1 MSKPNLNVDR
11 FLPELECAV
20 VWPGDE
26 GWDEAR
32 LAWNLAVDQHPAAV
46 AFPESAAD
54 VVEIV
59 NYARANGLR
68 VAAQGTGHGASPLGP
83 LGDTILVKTSRM
95 TSVAAHQKS
104 RRAPAGARAPRPAR
118 H

>member
-1 MSKPNLNVDR
+1 MSKPNLNIDR
-11 FLPELECAV
+11 FLPDLECSV

-59 NYARANGLR
+59 DYARDSGLR
-68 VAAQGTGHGASPLGP
+68 VAGQGTGHGASPLGD
-83 LGDTILVKTSRM
+83 LADTILVKTSRM
-95 TSVAAHQKS
+95 TRVSVYARS
-104 RRAPAGARAPRPAR
+104 RQA
-118 H
+118 